1 MALFIL
7 MVMTFCD
14 VVLRSV
20 FNAPIEAATELT
32 RILMAILVF
41 SVLPMISAGKG
52 QIAVDLTDGLF
63 SRLRLSRARDAI
75 VYLAS
80 GIMLIWPIQRVWIL
94 AERARD
100 YGDVTEYLSIPVFYV
115 GWFIAASTAVTAVAM
130 IVTGDSL
137 HLYPPFLVG
146 ALPMTAALIG
156 FALVLVLVLLRLP
169 IVFAMGL
176 VGTLGF
182 AYERGGSILSE
193 RGLKA
198 AMSMVGRQITDT
210 AQDYGLSVIPLF
222 ILMGLFV
229 NKGGLARELYA
240 VSNAF
245 LGHFK
250 GGIAMAT
257 VAACGGFSAICG
269 SSLATAATMSKVAM
283 PEMRRYRYSDELSTA
298 SIAAGGTLG
307 ILIPPSVILV
317 IYGLLTETSIG
328 KLFVAGIL
336 PGVLG
341 ILLYLFAVRWT
352 VWRNPESGPA
362 GEKHGWGEKLTAL
375 RSVWAVLL
383 LFFLVI
389 GGLYGAF
396 DFHPLNLTFSP
407 TEAAGMG
414 AMGAFLIALSRGGLT
429 LSSTFEVLKE
439 TTYTAAA
446 LFSVLIGAQIF
457 SNFINLAGLPEALIG
472 LVTAYDVEPFVVILM
487 ILGIYIILGCVFESL
502 SMLLLTVPIFFPL
515 VTSLGYD
522 PIWFGIVVVVVTEI
536 SLITPP
542 VGLNVFILKGV
553 VGDVSTATIFKGVT
567 PFWIADI
574 FRLALIVL
582 VPWLVLVLPEH
593 MGAMGH

>member
-1 MALFIL
+1 
-7 MVMTFCD
+7 
-14 VVLRSV
+14 
-20 FNAPIEAATELT
+20 
-32 RILMAILVF
+32 
-41 SVLPMISAGKG
+41 
-52 QIAVDLTDGLF
+52 
-63 SRLRLSRARDAI
+63 
-75 VYLAS
+75 
-80 GIMLIWPIQRVWIL
+80 
-94 AERARD
+94 
-100 YGDVTEYLSIPVFYV
+100 
-115 GWFIAASTAVTAVAM
+115 
-130 IVTGDSL
+130 
-137 HLYPPFLVG
+137 
-146 ALPMTAALIG
+146 MTAALIG
-156 FALVLVLVLLRLP
+156 FAIVLILVLVRLP

-182 AYERGGSILSE
+182 AYERGGSIFDE

-210 AQDYGLSVIPLF
+210 AQDYGLSVVPLF

-229 NKGGLARELYA
+229 NKGGMAKELYA

-245 LGHFK
+245 LGHMR

-283 PEMRRYRYSDELSTA
+283 PEMRRYGYSDELSTA

-328 KLFVAGIL
+328 KLFMAGIL
-336 PGVLG
+336 PGAMG
-341 ILLYLFAVRWT
+341 ILFYLFAVRWT

-362 GEKHGWGEKLTAL
+362 GERAGWGERLLAL
-375 RSVWAVLL
+375 KSVWAVLL

-396 DFHPLNLTFSP
+396 DFEPLNLTFSP

-414 AMGAFLIALSRGGLT
+414 AMGAFLIALSRGGLSIAST
-429 LSSTFEVLKE
+429 LEVLKE
-439 TTYTAAA
+439 TTFTAAA

-457 SNFINLAGLPEALIG
+457 SNFINLAGLPEALIAM
-472 LVTAYDVEPFVVILM
+472 VTAYDVPNFMVILM

-515 VTSLGYD
+515 VVSLGYD

-582 VPWLVLVLPEH
+582 IPWLVLVLPEQ